1 MIEVNWR
8 AVHIDTGS
16 GVQIVPNSSLAA
28 ASFTNLSEPAGV
40 FHATATVKFSTD
52 DPPHEVT
59 GLLLEVADGLPMR
72 SKAEHSSAEYQGSST
87 YTVTLPV
94 PSPALAKPALSMYLG
109 WLWYAA
115 RRRGLALDGDSTDPI
130 TEPGRLESAL
140 DVIGPTL
147 HLGDDD
153 REEVLEHARLERY
166 GTGEVV
172 QVEGV
177 VPSEIRFIVEG
188 RLRIAVDADSGRIEF
203 ATVEPGDYVGQTAL
217 TRERTLTSA
226 IATAVTTVLV
236 LPLATVDELVRKRP
250 LLAKEIGQSIEL
262 KRQLAAEAL
271 ATAGLVRGTVT
282 ADPNSLSNGRSARK
296 RAVTSAR

>member
-1 MIEVNWR
+1 VVEVNWR

-28 ASFTNLSEPAGV
+28 ASFTNLSEPAGA
-40 FHATATVKFSTD
+40 FHAAATVKFSTD
-52 DPPHEVT
+52 DPPHEVM
-59 GLLLEVADGLPMR
+59 GLLLEVAEALPIR
-72 SKAEHSSAEYQGSST
+72 SLAERAKAEYAGSST
-87 YTVTLPV
+87 YSIMLPV
-94 PSPALAKPALSMYLG
+94 QSPAVSKQALSMYLG

-115 RRRGLALDGDSTDPI
+115 RRKGLALDGDSSDPLA
-130 TEPGRLESAL
+130 EPGRLEAAL
-140 DVIGPTL
+140 DVVGPTL
-147 HLGDDD
+147 HLGDGD
-153 REEVLEHARLERY
+153 RDEVLEHARLERF
-166 GTGEVV
+166 GAGEVL

-188 RLRIAVDADSGRIEF
+188 RVRVAVDADGGRIEF

-226 IATAVTTVLV
+226 VAATVTTVLV
-236 LPLATVDELVRKRP
+236 VPLATVDELVRKRP

-271 ATAGLVRGTVT
+271 ATAGLVRGT
-282 ADPNSLSNGRSARK
+282 LSEQPDRSPTRK
-296 RAVTSAR
+296 KWAVTSAR